1 MLETSKDLL
10 NLVIA
15 FCVLWFTVFLC
26 WMLFYFA
33 SILKKINDVMG
44 KMTGTLE
51 AVTNFFEKAKEK
63 LDNFGSSLSV
73 ILDLS
78 QKIFDKVIERKRKA
92 VAKRKAN
99 K

>member
-15 FCVLWFTVFLC
+15 FCILWFTVFLC

-33 SILKKINDVMG
+33 SILKKVNEVMG
-44 KMTGTLE
+44 KMTGTLD
-51 AVTNFFEKAKEK
+51 AVTQFFTKAKEK
-63 LDNFGSSLSV
+63 LDSFGSSLSV
-73 ILDLS
+73 ILGLS
-78 QKIFDKVIERKRKA
+78 PRIFDKVVDKKKKA
-92 VAKRKAN
+92 TRSKTK

>member
-15 FCVLWFTVFLC
+15 FCILWFTVFLC

-33 SILKKINDVMG
+33 SILKKVNEVMG
-44 KMTGTLE
+44 KMTGTLD
-51 AVTNFFEKAKEK
+51 AVPQFFTKAKEK
-63 LDNFGSSLSV
+63 LDSFGSSLSV
-73 ILDLS
+73 ILGLS
-78 QKIFDKVIERKRKA
+78 QRIFDKVVDKKKKA
-92 VAKRKAN
+92 TRSKTK